1 MRLLNTRTINA
12 TGANTT
18 ATKTMFALTVNPSRK
33 GCANLRTGK
42 SDIAHAERRSAIVGE
57 DDGWMKSATEAGG
70 LKDGRRM
77 FPAQKK
83 ANLA

>member
-33 GCANLRTGK
+33 GCANLQTGK
-42 SDIAHAERRSAIVGE
+42 SDIAHSERKSVIVG
-57 DDGWMKSATEAGG
+57 DDEGWMNSATEAGG
-70 LKDGRRM
+70 LKDGRRT